1 MQWILVLIADALT
14 GIYCYFEHQFV
25 PNYLL
30 TEHDE
35 RKALF
40 TDASTD
46 DPELPYTPLL
56 RSVQIG
62 VSYRTY

>member
-14 GIYCYFEHQFV
+14 GTYILFRTVIGLSYTG
-25 PNYLL
+25 L
-30 TEHDE
+30 EHDE

-40 TDASTD
+40 TDASAD

-56 RSVQIG
+56 RSVRLL
-62 VSYRTY
+62 VSVETY